1 MIRLFLDSA
10 DIDEIRNVYSLIT
23 LDGVTTNPSILA
35 ESRNKYGSPILAL
48 KVISK
53 FVTSHGGT
61 LHVQPV
67 GTSYQAIL
75 DDAHYLLEELGE
87 ETWIK
92 IPVTEDGL
100 AAISTL
106 SGEGVHITAASV
118 FSFSQGMLA
127 YKAGAECVSVYCNRA
142 QEHQIDYEEV
152 IRSIKNAFA
161 DKMLL
166 AASFK
171 NAIQAEKATLS
182 GADSLTLKSNVLFS
196 DLRTNLMRKTVEDF
210 KASWTEAFGKDR
222 IKPE

>member
-1 MIRLFLDSA
+1 MLRLFLDSA
-10 DIDEIRNVYSLIT
+10 DIDEIRTVYSLIT

-35 ESRNKYGSPILAL
+35 ESRNKYGSPVLAL
-48 KVISK
+48 KVISR
-53 FVTSHGGT
+53 FVSDHGGT

-75 DDAHYLLEELGE
+75 EDARFLLDELGGN
-87 ETWIK
+87 TWIK

-106 SGEGVHITAASV
+106 SREGVHVTAASV
-118 FSFSQGMLA
+118 FTFSQGMLA

-142 QEHQIDYEEV
+142 QDNGIDYTSV
-152 IRSIKNAFA
+152 ISSIKNAFPE
-161 DKMLL
+161 KMLL

-171 NAIQAEKATLS
+171 NTAQAEIASYS
-182 GADSLTLKSNVLFS
+182 GADSLTLKAKVLFS
-196 DLRTNLMRKTVEDF
+196 DLKTDLMKKTVDSF
-210 KASWTEAFGKDR
+210 KMSWLDAYKKDR

>member
-100 AAISTL
+100 AAISTP
-106 SGEGVHITAASV
+106 SV